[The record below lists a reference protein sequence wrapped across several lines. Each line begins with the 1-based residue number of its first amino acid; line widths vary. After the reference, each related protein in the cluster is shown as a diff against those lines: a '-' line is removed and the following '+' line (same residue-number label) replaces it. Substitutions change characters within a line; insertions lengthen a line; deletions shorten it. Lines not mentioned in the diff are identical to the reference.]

1 MNRVYSILLILAFIL
16 FSMNATAGKKAK
28 LNADTEQFRYSI
40 EYAKT
45 AADGLVMV
53 KVWSYSR
60 SKKASLAEEQCKK
73 NAIHGIIF
81 KGCAGSTASVSLAP
95 LVKDAVI
102 ETSRAEFFK
111 AFFKDG
117 GDYMRYVSDILDAGY
132 ESRRVG
138 DEYKVGVVVTV
149 NRDMLR
155 KHLEEAGIIRGL
167 ASIF

>member
-1 MNRVYSILLILAFIL
+1 MNKIYSVLFILACTLISF
-16 FSMNATAGKKAK
+16 NATAGKKAK
-28 LNADTEQFRYSI
+28 INADTDHFRYSI

-73 NAIHGIIF
+73 NAVHGIIF

-95 LVKDAVI
+95 LVKDAVV
-102 ETSRAEFFK
+102 ETNKAEFFK
-111 AFFKDG
+111 EFFKDG
-117 GDYMRYVSDILDAGY
+117 GDYMRYVSDVLDAGY
-132 ESRRVG
+132 DSRRVG
-138 DEYKVGVVVTV
+138 NEYKVGVVVTV

-155 KHLEEAGIIRGL
+155 KHLEQAGIARGL